1 MVAVFNRYYTF
12 SIQKLQGQILTS
24 WKLIENPTPTNRK
37 LGFIS
42 FRKYISGPK
51 APCNGK
57 KLCELL
63 ATIVTE
69 EGGRYAI
76 ASK

>member
-1 MVAVFNRYYTF
+1 MK
-12 SIQKLQGQILTS
+12 ILLQ
-24 WKLIENPTPTNRK
+24 PTESF
-37 LGFIS
+37 GFIS
-42 FRKYISGPK
+42 FRKYIRPK
-51 APCNGK
+51 GTNGK